1 MDFLNT
7 KDKILY
13 VAEKLFADNGFT
25 ATTVRDIAN
34 TADVNVAMIS
44 YYFGSKEQLIEQ
56 VFRNKMA
63 EYNKYI
69 QFLLDSD
76 TSTYI
81 EKVHNIIT
89 HYVEQFFIRE
99 SLARIMINVAS
110 LPLDNNLHELVLEF
124 RISNFF
130 SFQKII
136 KQGQAAKEFKEEVD
150 LPLLMLSM
158 TGTLFNN
165 IASRNYY
172 RKLHHFENM
181 PEEQFVVKFKDT
193 LCNFFKTTFERALLN
208 KHESN

>member
-1 MDFLNT
+1 MEFLNT

-13 VAEKLFADNGFT
+13 VAEKLFADNGIIE
-25 ATTVRDIAN
+25 TTVRDIAN

-63 EYNKYI
+63 EYNTYI

-76 TSTYI
+76 TSTFI

-99 SLARIMINVAS
+99 SLAKVMINIAS
-110 LPLDNNLHELVLEF
+110 LPLENNLHQLVIEF
-124 RISNFF
+124 RTNNFIA
-130 SFQKII
+130 FQKII
-136 KQGQAAKEFKEEVD
+136 KQGQAANEFKEELD

-165 IASRNYY
+165 IASRNIY

-181 PEEQFVVKFKDT
+181 PDEQFVAKFKET
-193 LCNFFKTTFERALLN
+193 LCNFFKSTFDMALLN